1 MNSSVLLSFNDADEA
16 TITTKLTAL
25 KNQGASPSA
34 LHFDNCP
41 IDTLQFLISLEL
53 TQELRELTISR
64 CYYLH
69 SIQPLQYCTNLV
81 SLKLQSLLLESSEFE
96 HVRELKNMQ
105 RLYIDYINDLINLD
119 FLHELYHLEDVAV
132 TRCTQIQDISSLSK
146 ALHLKKLSLAATGS
160 THLQDLSVISHL
172 KKLESLDLS
181 NLVWIS
187 SLDFLTG
194 LHHLSDLT
202 LNFIEN
208 LEDIQ
213 ALEHLTKLQSL
224 HLKGCHLIEPQLPRL
239 MHRHFNHLT
248 LP

>member
-16 TITTKLTAL
+16 TIVAKLTAL
-25 KNQGASPSA
+25 KNQDAYPSA
-34 LHFDNCP
+34 LHFENCP
-41 IDTLQFLISLEL
+41 IDNLEFLVSLGLTEKLQEL
-53 TQELRELTISR
+53 TLSR

-69 SIQPLQYCTNLV
+69 SMKPLQLCTNLI
-81 SLKLQSLLLESSEFE
+81 SLELQSLLLESSEFE
-96 HVRELKNMQ
+96 HVRELKGMQ
-105 RLYIDYINDLINLD
+105 RLHIDYINDLVNLD

-181 NLVWIS
+181 NLVWVS

-224 HLKGCHLIEPQLPRL
+224 HLKGCHLIESQLPRL
-239 MHRHFNHLT
+239 MHRQFHHLT